1 MGDFNWGVNKSSR
14 DYNTRRLQFLS
25 TLYLLDPII
34 NSLMKS
40 YNNVSFFN
48 RSIFFT
54 KKRENMSKSD
64 VNQLCLF
71 DHSMISAV
79 KKVIVPKSD
88 LKININDFFSV
99 MYVSQISWET
109 ATINDNQ
116 NVCWKICKY
125 FLIDTHPL
133 DMCG

>member
-54 KKRENMSKSD
+54 KKRENMSKSY

-71 DHSMISAV
+71 DHSMIYAV

-88 LKININDFFSV
+88 LKINIIRNIKKFNINDFFSV
-99 MYVSQISWET
+99 MYVFLFL
-109 ATINDNQ
+109 
-116 NVCWKICKY
+116 CWCCV
-125 FLIDTHPL
+125 LR
-133 DMCG
+133 